1 MCVCEVEG
9 RAERRISHSPLQ
21 CDFQQIRVKKETTLK
36 FYSVLKRTGEEDE
49 EEEEEERWAGVQNM
63 RGHFM

>member
-1 MCVCEVEG
+1 MRLPADKGEK
-9 RAERRISHSPLQ
+9 R
-21 CDFQQIRVKKETTLK
+21 TTLK